1 MPVRYSKQQAKTGA
15 SIGTII
21 SVPKPS
27 TWTTSNNPTTE
38 GNRWNINANY
48 PGWLECDGRTLNVSD
63 YIALY
68 EVLGNSYGGTPGS
81 TFKLPDY
88 RSKKLMGTGTV
99 DSNSSIAPSLTP
111 NSAPEGKTPSIDQ
124 PGSEGGQYTV
134 STIRQLPPGSEIT
147 PESPLKPD
155 VFFDVSDPVLGV
167 NVSFVTGVAYQN
179 YGTGKTEVGG
189 FAEPPITNKNKFIG
203 FGTIGTSPFN
213 STQYSREIR
222 YQNLNLTGYSFVRI
236 YAIAGNDS
244 NGGERVNNVG
254 EGLRIVWP
262 NGSESVILPSSG
274 DVGGAVIFDPIYT
287 AWRELQVEIPI
298 QYRTTGVTIRF
309 RQDLNTSTNNP
320 PGAEQRSSVPVG
332 SHPNSFDCIG
342 IQRIGFLGGEIG
354 GESSDTFT
362 IGTYSTSGFGD
373 ITDEA
378 TPNFSGNV
386 NYTIGD
392 SNSGTGTRRVTG
404 IFAHFHEHAVCKVA
418 RGKLSIAN
426 GPGGTPNIFDQSKQ
440 PYYGRS
446 DFRNGAVIS
455 IYAPRTGS
463 VRTYDRDGEPVRS
476 HSHMLAFESSAVG
489 RQTIGNSETS
499 GNLVNS
505 LDVGGN
511 TSNTSFNVS
520 SNIGN
525 QISKNLNIVNDLGV
539 DMNPGTITLTNSSR
553 TAFDNSLSVR
563 LQAAE
568 EITLMSPYFRLKYI
582 IKAY

>member
-27 TWTTSNNPTTE
+27 TWTTSNDPTTE

-68 EVLGNSYGGTPGS
+68 QVLGNTYGGTPGS

-99 DSNSSIAPSLTP
+99 DSNSGIAPSLTP
-111 NSAPEGKTPSIDQ
+111 NSAPPGKTPSINQ
-124 PGSEGGQYTV
+124 PGSEGGRYTV

-179 YGTGKTEVGG
+179 YGTGETEVGG

-213 STQYSREIR
+213 SIQFSREIS

-236 YAIAGNDS
+236 YAIAGNDA
-244 NGGERVNNVG
+244 NGGERVNNLG
-254 EGLRIVWP
+254 EGLRIIWP
-262 NGSESVILPSSG
+262 NGSESDILPSAG
-274 DVGGAVIFDPIYT
+274 DVGGIAIFDPIYT
-287 AWRELQVEIPI
+287 AWRELQVEIPV

-309 RQDLNTSTNNP
+309 RQDVNP
-320 PGAEQRSSVPVG
+320 SSETEQKGSVPAG

-342 IQRIGFLGGEIG
+342 IQRIGFLGGKIG

-362 IGTYSTSGFGD
+362 IGTYRTSGFGD

-378 TPNFSGNV
+378 IPNFSGNV
-386 NYTIGD
+386 NYTIG
-392 SNSGTGTRRVTG
+392 SSSSGTGTRIVTG
-404 IFAHFHEHAVCKVA
+404 VPAHFHEHAVCRVA
-418 RGKLSIAN
+418 RGRVTIAR
-426 GPGGTPNIFDQSKQ
+426 GSD
-440 PYYGRS
+440 PYYGRGTGIG
-446 DFRNGAVIS
+446 GAVLP
-455 IYAPRTGS
+455 IYAPTLGI
-463 VRTYDRDGEPVRS
+463 VRPYRRDDQPLRS
-476 HSHMLAFESSAVG
+476 HSHMLAFGTFSVG

-511 TSNTSFNVS
+511 TSNTSFTVS

-525 QISKNLNIVNDLGV
+525 QLSKTLSIVDDLGV
-539 DMNPGTITLTNSSR
+539 NINPGSITLSNSSR